1 MINFILFCLS
11 TIGLASI
18 LVESVIFDP
27 FRKWLK
33 DENAV
38 SKNKII
44 NYLNKFKRVKG
55 KLSKIFSCFQCMG
68 FWTGVLCGLILISF
82 NPLIVLCCGFAG
94 SFLSPL
100 SMTFINYLEAQTL
113 FNMKD
118 SNE

>member
-18 LVESVIFDP
+18 LVESVIFQPLRD
-27 FRKWLK
+27 WLK
-33 DENAV
+33 DNQND
-38 SKNKII
+38 SKYKKYI
-44 NYLNKFKRVKG
+44 KV

-68 FWTGVLCGLILISF
+68 FWTGVVCGLILISF